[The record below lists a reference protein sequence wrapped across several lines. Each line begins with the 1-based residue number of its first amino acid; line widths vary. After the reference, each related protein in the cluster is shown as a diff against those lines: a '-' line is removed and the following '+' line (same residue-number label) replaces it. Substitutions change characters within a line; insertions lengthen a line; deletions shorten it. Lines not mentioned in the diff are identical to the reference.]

1 MKWLRKLKNKLKAK
15 FTAGHHAMSLEEMM
29 AMSAEELGRRFR
41 EHGDWYHSKKWNSL
55 NDKVEKLVCLPIC
68 TVAVCMLIVILI
80 ELFVKPLYN
89 IIFNMH
95 AIVIIFGIYG
105 LSIIILLA
113 ISDFF
118 PSSFLKRKCH
128 YDEFDNLVRDNS
140 KKGAE
145 ASSLINFIDYLDNY
159 GEDDKETSLGE
170 YRNAMHDMIQM
181 YYNHMLYTDEE
192 IGRILKLMIPVA
204 FMVNDGVK
212 INIQNY
218 EVLDIKYN
226 LTEQAVELDKC
237 LNDKIAKREAENNAD
252 REREER
258 MKQKKKE
265 QEKQIRQKK
274 EKQAAVESVGR
285 FINLEN
291 RIKTN
296 RNILNESPEYN
307 RIEDA
312 TKKIHEKTEAMNSAA
327 ENMTAE
333 KD

>member
-1 MKWLRKLKNKLKAK
+1 MKWFRKLKNKLKAK

-55 NDKVEKLVCLPIC
+55 NDKVEKLVCLPLC
-68 TVAVCMLIVILI
+68 TVAVCMLIVILTG
-80 ELFVKPLYN
+80 LFVKPLYN

-118 PSSFLKRKCH
+118 SSSFLKRKCH
-128 YDEFDNLVRDNS
+128 YDEFDNLVGDNS
-140 KKGAE
+140 KKGAD

-159 GEDDKETSLGE
+159 DKDDKETPLCE

-181 YYNHMLYTDEE
+181 HYDNEPYTDEE

-204 FMVNDGVK
+204 FMVNDGVA
-212 INIQNY
+212 IDIQNY
-218 EVLDIKYN
+218 SILDSKYN
-226 LTEQAVELDKC
+226 LTKQAVELDKH
-237 LNDKIAKREAENNAD
+237 LKYEADKRKKESNANIEEK
-252 REREER
+252 ERL
-258 MKQKKKE
+258 KQKEEEKRKE
-265 QEKQIRQKK
+265 EEQ
-274 EKQAAVESVGR
+274 QAAVESVGH
-285 FINLEN
+285 FMDLEDKVKN
-291 RIKTN
+291 IK
-296 RNILNESPEYN
+296 NILNESPEYN

-312 TKKIHEKTEAMNSAA
+312 TKKIHEKTEVMNSAA
-327 ENMTAE
+327 GNMAEE

>member
-15 FTAGHHAMSLEEMM
+15 FTAGHHAISLEEMM
-29 AMSAEELGRRFR
+29 VMSAEELGRRFR

-55 NDKVEKLVCLPIC
+55 NDKVEKLVCLPLC
-68 TVAVCMLIVILI
+68 TVAVCMLIVILTG
-80 ELFVKPLYN
+80 LFVKPLYN

-128 YDEFDNLVRDNS
+128 YDEFDNLVGDNS
-140 KKGAE
+140 KKGAD

-159 GEDDKETSLGE
+159 DKDDKETPLCE

-181 YYNHMLYTDEE
+181 HYDNEPYTDEE

-204 FMVNDGVK
+204 FMVNDGVA
-212 INIQNY
+212 IDIHNY
-218 EVLDIKYN
+218 SILDSKYN
-226 LTEQAVELDKC
+226 LTKQAVELDKH
-237 LNDKIAKREAENNAD
+237 LKAEVDKRKKESNANIEEK
-252 REREER
+252 ERL
-258 MKQKKKE
+258 KQKEEEKRKE
-265 QEKQIRQKK
+265 EEQ
-274 EKQAAVESVGR
+274 QAAVESVGH
-285 FINLEN
+285 FMDLEDKVKN
-291 RIKTN
+291 IK
-296 RNILNESPEYN
+296 NILNESPEYN

-327 ENMTAE
+327 GDMAEE